1 MRGVVDVTLVLL
13 QLTLHMHVWV
23 QCVQCV
29 CLCAQDQ
36 TLTPRKRPCFPY
48 LTTTEHVSPWP
59 QAVLFMGFVC
69 VFVCICVCVCAMFIV
84 CLCSL
89 FAWGVAQHQNCY
101 YSVFSLRCFSL
112 LLLCNSE
119 NLQHFISFF
128 LSFFPLH
135 LFPST
140 FLVFLSVILCGFEP
154 ALTSRAT
161 SNPEPHCLRFRFLR
175 LN

>member
-1 MRGVVDVTLVLL
+1 MGVV
-13 QLTLHMHVWV
+13 
-23 QCVQCV
+23 
-29 CLCAQDQ
+29 CL
-36 TLTPRKRPCFPY
+36 
-48 LTTTEHVSPWP
+48 
-59 QAVLFMGFVC
+59 VC
-69 VFVCICVCVCAMFIV
+69 VSVCAGSNSHTQEEALFPLSNDNRACVAMATGCAFYGLCVSLCVCVCVCAMFIV

-119 NLQHFISFF
+119 NLQHFLSFF
-128 LSFFPLH
+128 LSVFPLH